1 MDLHIDIPPEAA
13 QILEVLHLHGYEA
26 FVVGGCVRD
35 ALLGRIP
42 GDWDITT
49 SALPE
54 EVKSCFLH
62 TVDTGIQHG
71 TVMVLKNGCGY
82 EVTTYRIDGTYED
95 GRHPTSVTFTRS
107 LEEDLKRR
115 DFTINAFAWGEEG
128 LIDLF
133 HGLED
138 LEHGVI
144 RCVGDPD
151 RRFDEDALRIMRAVR
166 FSAQLGF
173 EIEEKTG
180 RMIVKHA
187 PRLQDIS
194 MERIRVEWEKTLL
207 SDHPTYVD
215 LYADYGI
222 APFIIQP
229 GYERCFS
236 HEWDAL
242 LEELNRRRA
251 AVQYDTGDIKGAS
264 DRVRASIPGECT
276 AQMYRVLMIT
286 AFLWNLTE
294 KEAEGALRYLK
305 YDNKTREAVTKIL
318 RFRSEPA
325 TADRVRI
332 KQAMNRMG
340 KESWIALLEL
350 RDASLTSQVCLGYPR
365 PENLDLKGTLPRLQA
380 DNNNCL
386 EVYDGALLQD
396 VRALTAEILEREE
409 PFTIAQLAVNG
420 SDLMKAGIPAGKI
433 LGEILE
439 NILQKVMQSP
449 TLNEKDILC
458 DYAVKLFRRKMK

>member
-1 MDLHIDIPPEAA
+1 MFFIDQRVNLHIDVPAEVA
-13 QILEVLHLHGYEA
+13 QILEVLHAHGFEA
-26 FVVGGCVRD
+26 YVVGGCVRD
-35 ALLGRIP
+35 RLLGRVP

-49 SALPE
+49 SALPQ
-54 EVKSCFLH
+54 EVKALFPF

-71 TVMVLKNGCGY
+71 TVMVLKNGCGF
-82 EVTTYRIDGTYED
+82 EVTTYRIDGAYED
-95 GRHPTSVTFTRS
+95 GRHPSSVTFTRS

-133 HGLED
+133 DGLQD

-173 EIEEKTG
+173 TIEKETG
-180 RMIVKHA
+180 RMIAKHA
-187 PRLQDIS
+187 PRLSDIS

-222 APFIIQP
+222 APFIVRP
-229 GYERCFS
+229 GHERCFS
-236 HEWDAL
+236 HERDAL
-242 LEELNRRRA
+242 LGELHRRYQAGLLEEPL
-251 AVQYDTGDIKGAS
+251 Y
-264 DRVRASIPGECT
+264 P
-276 AQMYRVLMIT
+276 VLMIT
-286 AFLWNLTE
+286 AFLWDLSEN
-294 KEAEGALRYLK
+294 EANAALRYLK

-318 RFRSEPA
+318 RFRTEPL
-325 TADRVRI
+325 TADRVKI
-332 KQAMNRMG
+332 KQAMSRMG
-340 KESWIALLEL
+340 RATWAALLALWE
-350 RDASLTSQVCLGYPR
+350 ASIASKDHLG
-365 PENLDLKGTLPRLQA
+365 L
-380 DNNNCL
+380 
-386 EVYDGALLQD
+386 LLQMPGMKGLHEEIPVPEQAGD
-396 VRALTAEILEREE
+396 NTDPMEEKVLAQVRDLTRDILDQEE

-420 SDLMKAGIPAGKI
+420 SDLIKAGIPAGKN

-439 NILQKVMQSP
+439 KLLQKVMQSP
-449 TLNEKDILC
+449 TLNKKEILC
-458 DYAVKLFRRKMK
+458 DYAQELYHRR